1 MIKPMRHVIIVLLI
15 AALASCDTGG
25 KYGDKIDELSSAKD
39 SLISAYEELEQDVL
53 TLEEQIYK
61 ISFTE
66 FQEKVDSLDELLADA
81 TDSLIQQRLNKEL
94 EALKEEMNNAKQ
106 ASIAA
111 FRKWLKTRNDAFNEK
126 ITEIDKALAELEGK
140 VARITLVSSH
150 QLSPKKFEHYFE
162 TYGSIESGQNVSVNI
177 EAPGTINKILVEVGQ
192 KVSKGQTLARL
203 DSEVLKNTIDEVQTS
218 LDLASTVFEK
228 QEKLWNQKIG
238 SEIQYL
244 EAKSRKEGLKQRMN
258 ALEAQ
263 RDKYIIKAPFTG
275 VVDEIFYK
283 EGEMGNM
290 IMPLLRLVNLQKV
303 YVVADISEDYLGTV
317 VPGISVKAVFPTSES
332 AYEATI
338 SRSGSFIKA
347 NNRTFKIY
355 VDLNNEDGSLKP
367 NLLGVLHIK
376 DFEQDSA
383 IVVPT
388 SSIQQDAL
396 GGEYVYVLEKED
408 KRIIAIKT
416 PVTTGMAYGTETM
429 IIQGLKGSEEIV
441 LKGARNIKDGQE
453 VKI

>member
-1 MIKPMRHVIIVLLI
+1 MIYQMRNAIIPLLLI
-15 AALASCDTGG
+15 TLASCGSGG
-25 KYGDKIDELSSAKD
+25 KYGNKIDELSSAKD

-66 FQEKVDSLDELLADA
+66 FQENVDSLDELLADA

-94 EALKEEMNNAKQ
+94 KALKQEMNNAKQ
-106 ASIAA
+106 ASITA
-111 FRKWLKTRNDAFNEK
+111 FRKWLKARNDAFNEK

-177 EAPGTINKILVEVGQ
+177 EAPGTIHKILVEVGQ

-317 VPGISVKAVFPTSES
+317 VPGISVKAVFPTSDR

-338 SRSGSFIKA
+338 SRSGSYIKA

-367 NLLGVLHIK
+367 NLLGILHIK

>member
-140 VARITLVSSH
+140 VARITLVSSY

-203 DSEVLKNTIDEVQTS
+203 DSEVLK
-218 LDLASTVFEK
+218 
-228 QEKLWNQKIG
+228 
-238 SEIQYL
+238 
-244 EAKSRKEGLKQRMN
+244 
-258 ALEAQ
+258 
-263 RDKYIIKAPFTG
+263 
-275 VVDEIFYK
+275 
-283 EGEMGNM
+283 
-290 IMPLLRLVNLQKV
+290 
-303 YVVADISEDYLGTV
+303 
-317 VPGISVKAVFPTSES
+317 
-332 AYEATI
+332 
-338 SRSGSFIKA
+338 
-347 NNRTFKIY
+347 
-355 VDLNNEDGSLKP
+355 
-367 NLLGVLHIK
+367 
-376 DFEQDSA
+376 
-383 IVVPT
+383 
-388 SSIQQDAL
+388 
-396 GGEYVYVLEKED
+396 
-408 KRIIAIKT
+408 
-416 PVTTGMAYGTETM
+416 
-429 IIQGLKGSEEIV
+429 
-441 LKGARNIKDGQE
+441 
-453 VKI
+453 